1 MQDRRAVTSVPIN
14 ELAARRWSTRAFDAS
29 RGVSPSQVAALIEA
43 ARWAPSCYG
52 AEPWRFMMW
61 DRAKDPAGWQQ
72 VYDCLSDNNRKW
84 CKNVPL
90 FFLACAASSFEHN
103 GKPNRWAQYDTGM
116 AALALSLEA
125 VAQGLAAHQ
134 MGGFDI
140 PKLRAAAGVPDD
152 FMPMALIAVGHPAA
166 PEVIDDGEILQKELK
181 ARGRK
186 PVAERFYGGSWGR
199 PAG

>member
-29 RGVSPSQVAALIEA
+29 RGVTPAQVAALIEA

-61 DRAKDPAGWQQ
+61 DRARDPAGWQR

-90 FFLACAASSFEHN
+90 IFLACAASNFEHN
-103 GKPNRWAQYDTGM
+103 GQANRWAQYDTGM
-116 AALALSLEA
+116 AALSLSLEA

-140 PKLRAAAGVPDD
+140 PKLRVAAGVPDE

-166 PEVIDDGEILQKELK
+166 PEVIDDEEILQKELK

-186 PVAERFYGGSWGR
+186 PVAERFYGGHWGR
-199 PAG
+199 PAV